1 VRPHHPGRPE
11 CLIQT
16 GPDGDEDQAVDPL
29 EIFATETYDEGLV
42 TQVLRPSAVLP
53 EAAARAVLGG
63 LAQRDARTGGCW
75 VTEPTLWRRF
85 DGPWDEPDS
94 PGSSELLGAIQVAY
108 GTPTRYQITI
118 YRCTL
123 TLYGL
128 GHGLTV
134 ETLCNEALGFGGL
147 DLASCPRADLT
158 PPPQPFTM

>member
-1 VRPHHPGRPE
+1 VRVHRPGHPE

-16 GPDGDEDQAVDPL
+16 GDPDDDDHGVNPL
-29 EIFATETYDEGLV
+29 EMFATETYDEGLV

-53 EAAARAVLGG
+53 ETAARSVLAG
-63 LAQRDARTGGCW
+63 LAERDARTGGFW
-75 VTEPTLWRRF
+75 ITEPTLWRRF
-85 DGPWDEPDS
+85 DGPWEEPDS
-94 PGSSELLGAIQVAY
+94 PGSSELIGAIQVAY

-128 GHGLTV
+128 GHGFTV

-147 DLASCPRADLT
+147 DLDSCPQADLK
-158 PPPQPFTM
+158 PPPKPFTM